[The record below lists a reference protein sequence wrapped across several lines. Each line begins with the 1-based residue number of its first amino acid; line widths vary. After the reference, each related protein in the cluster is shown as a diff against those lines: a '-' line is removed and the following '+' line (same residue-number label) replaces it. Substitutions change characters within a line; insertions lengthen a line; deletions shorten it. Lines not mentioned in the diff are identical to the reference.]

1 MGMRFVRFVSLMV
14 FKILIYFIIIP
25 IINKHFMPFFDKHIQ
40 TLLLCSALLCSAL
53 LCSALLC
60 SALLCSAVLNLFLK
74 LSLNFLTGIH
84 YAKELI
90 ILSIF
95 LFTIGA

>member
-1 MGMRFVRFVSLMV
+1 MKFVRFVSLMV

-53 LCSALLC
+53 GLHINKVSANICPSKGLYI
-60 SALLCSAVLNLFLK
+60 SNS
-74 LSLNFLTGIH
+74 
-84 YAKELI
+84 
-90 ILSIF
+90 
-95 LFTIGA
+95 

>member
-1 MGMRFVRFVSLMV
+1 MKFVRFVSLMV

-25 IINKHFMPFFDKHIQ
+25 IINIHFIPFFDKHIQ
-40 TLLLCSALLCSAL
+40 TL
-53 LCSALLC
+53 
-60 SALLCSAVLNLFLK
+60 LLCSAVLNLFLK